1 MNRVSAEVLKTFSQM
16 RRDRLDLHVM
26 FEASGS
32 EPQGRAEVL
41 DAVEELVR
49 DGFLQSAGGD
59 FYELTEKG
67 ERALAERERE

>member
-1 MNRVSAEVLKTFSQM
+1 LNRVSAEVLKTFSEM
-16 RRDRLDLHVM
+16 KRDRLDLHVM

-32 EPQGRAEVL
+32 EPQARAEVL

-59 FYELTEKG
+59 FYSLTDKG
-67 ERALAERERE
+67 KDALARRES